1 MKRMFVFLIACFL
14 CFSTVTIS
22 YAAVPAFDNTQ
33 WLELPSGFG
42 GGSHN
47 YPQSTV
53 VTYSDL
59 KAIRLQVNSWLSEG
73 QYKGFHG
80 TASISYNGSTYF
92 IQLVQGGIAYRL
104 CNSSGGLYRT
114 ESEFD
119 KPTTSTGSS
128 TYDFNQTIIN
138 NHTPSS
144 GGRPTT
150 PSVSSS
156 WTDRN
161 LQEKIYQSLEYIYQC
176 VDLANGYLSNNGWI
190 AIDIR
195 NTIQKNVVPA
205 IEAVNKN
212 LISFKDSTVTNLNA
226 LYTITEYSYIASL
239 SQLDVLNR
247 LYSDVTNIGA
257 RLDSVI
263 NNGAVQVNTSSID
276 ARLDKLISMYSKV
289 NSVVLDTAAV
299 NGGQGKAAVGGELKD
314 VVFWGSA
321 RRQNPHLLTM
331 PLNYT
336 LSDAP
341 VTLGVP
347 ELRSIP
353 LGASIPAYI
362 SADPV
367 LAAGVWKSGSTY
379 YLSDTYNAVTGEYVQ
394 RIKSIVFDGS
404 ENWVRSIRA
413 NDASLFSVSCIPD
426 NTLSMPMWSSRYGF
440 KTYTS
445 AFDLADDS
453 TKTVTSGYFSHYG
466 KYIRFQDSST
476 SLDGWKKWLSIKY
489 KAGEPLEVWYALA
502 GESVTTYLDLR
513 PTIAI
518 PEGDSTISAEM
529 LRITAKY
536 ETYDSYTQTA
546 DIINAI
552 NNIPPYDDSGLIA
565 AITNMSRPTVTT
577 DLTEITTRLDD
588 ILGELRS
595 TSGSATCE
603 HSYAQDMEQDAT
615 CTLPGLMIS
624 TCSKCGDSYS
634 EIVDPLGHDW
644 VVSSHVDAV
653 TDPETGEETASAYD
667 VYTCSRC
674 GQTYEDHS
682 GDGAPDEDYSNT
694 SISKLVVKV
703 FSKLGTFAGKLIGFF
718 IHLLDKALT
727 SVDNVISKFNDYTAQ
742 IGGFGG
748 AYPSWLTGF
757 WAIIPMELQTALTFA
772 VICMALGAV
781 GRKLFFS

>member
-1 MKRMFVFLIACFL
+1 M
-14 CFSTVTIS
+14 
-22 YAAVPAFDNTQ
+22 
-33 WLELPSGFG
+33 
-42 GGSHN
+42 
-47 YPQSTV
+47 
-53 VTYSDL
+53 
-59 KAIRLQVNSWLSEG
+59 
-73 QYKGFHG
+73 
-80 TASISYNGSTYF
+80 
-92 IQLVQGGIAYRL
+92 
-104 CNSSGGLYRT
+104 
-114 ESEFD
+114 
-119 KPTTSTGSS
+119 
-128 TYDFNQTIIN
+128 
-138 NHTPSS
+138 
-144 GGRPTT
+144 
-150 PSVSSS
+150 
-156 WTDRN
+156 
-161 LQEKIYQSLEYIYQC
+161 QEKIYQSLEYIYQC

-247 LYSDVTNIGA
+247 LYSGVTDISA

-263 NNGAVQVNTSSID
+263 SNGAVQVNTSSID

-299 NGGQGKAAVGGELKD
+299 NGGQIKSAVGGELKD

-341 VTLGVP
+341 VTLGAP

-546 DIINAI
+546 DIIAAI
-552 NNIPPYDDSGLIA
+552 NNLQVGVLP
-565 AITNMSRPTVTT
+565 
-577 DLTEITTRLDD
+577 DLDPIVSRLDTLINKSQATVVNVVTNNTYLTNVYQLD
-588 ILGELRS
+588 DENDVADRS
-595 TSGSATCE
+595 KEGIEKVSGVFKWLWKNAFK
-603 HSYAQDMEQDAT
+603 DAFGAADVT
-615 CTLPGLMIS
+615 KLDGL
-624 TCSKCGDSYS
+624 
-634 EIVDPLGHDW
+634 L
-644 VVSSHVDAV
+644 
-653 TDPETGEETASAYD
+653 
-667 VYTCSRC
+667 
-674 GQTYEDHS
+674 
-682 GDGAPDEDYSNT
+682 
-694 SISKLVVKV
+694 
-703 FSKLGTFAGKLIGFF
+703 
-718 IHLLDKALT
+718 
-727 SVDNVISKFNDYTAQ
+727 
-742 IGGFGG
+742 
-748 AYPSWLTGF
+748 
-757 WAIIPMELQTALTFA
+757 
-772 VICMALGAV
+772 
-781 GRKLFFS
+781 

>member
-1 MKRMFVFLIACFL
+1 M
-14 CFSTVTIS
+14 
-22 YAAVPAFDNTQ
+22 Y
-33 WLELPSGFG
+33 
-42 GGSHN
+42 
-47 YPQSTV
+47 
-53 VTYSDL
+53 
-59 KAIRLQVNSWLSEG
+59 
-73 QYKGFHG
+73 
-80 TASISYNGSTYF
+80 
-92 IQLVQGGIAYRL
+92 
-104 CNSSGGLYRT
+104 
-114 ESEFD
+114 
-119 KPTTSTGSS
+119 
-128 TYDFNQTIIN
+128 
-138 NHTPSS
+138 
-144 GGRPTT
+144 
-150 PSVSSS
+150 
-156 WTDRN
+156 TD
-161 LQEKIYQSLEYIYQC
+161 
-176 VDLANGYLSNNGWI
+176 VWI

-247 LYSDVTNIGA
+247 LYSGVTSIDS

-263 NNGAVQVNTSSID
+263 SNGAVQVNTGSID

-299 NGGQGKAAVGGELKD
+299 NGGQIKSAVGGELMD
-314 VVFWGSA
+314 VMFWGNA
-321 RRQNPHLLTM
+321 KRQNPYLLTS
-331 PLNYT
+331 PINYS
-336 LSDAP
+336 LSGAS
-341 VTLGVP
+341 VSLGAP

-353 LGASIPAYI
+353 LGSSIPAYI
-362 SADPV
+362 SGDPV

-426 NTLSMPMWSSRYGF
+426 NTLSMPMWSSRYSF

-518 PEGDSTISAEM
+518 PEGDSSISAEM

-546 DIINAI
+546 DIIAAI
-552 NNIPPYDDSGLIA
+552 NNLQVGVLP
-565 AITNMSRPTVTT
+565 
-577 DLTEITTRLDD
+577 DLDPIVSRLDTLINKSQATVVNVVTNNTYLTNVYQLD
-588 ILGELRS
+588 DENDVADRS
-595 TSGSATCE
+595 KEGIEKVSGMFKWLWKNAFK
-603 HSYAQDMEQDAT
+603 DAFGAADVT
-615 CTLPGLMIS
+615 KLDGL
-624 TCSKCGDSYS
+624 
-634 EIVDPLGHDW
+634 L
-644 VVSSHVDAV
+644 
-653 TDPETGEETASAYD
+653 
-667 VYTCSRC
+667 
-674 GQTYEDHS
+674 
-682 GDGAPDEDYSNT
+682 
-694 SISKLVVKV
+694 
-703 FSKLGTFAGKLIGFF
+703 
-718 IHLLDKALT
+718 
-727 SVDNVISKFNDYTAQ
+727 
-742 IGGFGG
+742 
-748 AYPSWLTGF
+748 
-757 WAIIPMELQTALTFA
+757 
-772 VICMALGAV
+772 
-781 GRKLFFS
+781 